1 MPVLI
6 IFFGIIILLL
16 LIIRFKLNAFLALIL
31 VAIGVGL
38 AEGMS
43 VNSILQSVQK
53 GVGSTLG
60 YLALVLGFG
69 AMLGALLAD
78 SGAAQGITQKLI
90 DKFGRNHIR
99 WAVILTGF
107 IIGIP
112 MFYTVGFVILIPLIF
127 AVAKTA
133 RVPMLYVGI
142 PMVCSLSVTHGFLP
156 PHPAPTAIAV
166 MYGADMSLTFLY
178 GLILA
183 VPTVI
188 IAGYFFG
195 GIFKDRFTELPDHL
209 FNIKNIEADQLPSY
223 GVSLMTALSPV
234 LLMTFGAFAKLLLD
248 DTSVGYTILTF
259 IGEPVMA
266 LLVALLIGIYTLG
279 IKQGKT
285 MQEIMDTLVDS
296 VKAIAM
302 ILLIIGAGGAFKQVL
317 VDSGTSEYI
326 VDQLQDT
333 VISPLLLAWGI
344 AALLR
349 ITLGSA
355 TVAALTAAGI
365 AAPLIGQTS
374 VTPELLVLATGA
386 GSLTCSNVNDTGF
399 WLFKEYF
406 NLSVIDT
413 FKSWTVM
420 ETIVSI
426 VGLAGCFLLEMII

>member
-1 MPVLI
+1 
-6 IFFGIIILLL
+6 
-16 LIIRFKLNAFLALIL
+16 
-31 VAIGVGL
+31 
-38 AEGMS
+38 
-43 VNSILQSVQK
+43 
-53 GVGSTLG
+53 
-60 YLALVLGFG
+60 
-69 AMLGALLAD
+69 
-78 SGAAQGITQKLI
+78 
-90 DKFGRNHIR
+90 
-99 WAVILTGF
+99 
-107 IIGIP
+107 
-112 MFYTVGFVILIPLIF
+112 
-127 AVAKTA
+127 
-133 RVPMLYVGI
+133 
-142 PMVCSLSVTHGFLP
+142 
-156 PHPAPTAIAV
+156 
-166 MYGADMSLTFLY
+166 
-178 GLILA
+178 
-183 VPTVI
+183 
-188 IAGYFFG
+188 
-195 GIFKDRFTELPDHL
+195 
-209 FNIKNIEADQLPSY
+209 
-223 GVSLMTALSPV
+223 
-234 LLMTFGAFAKLLLD
+234 
-248 DTSVGYTILTF
+248 VGYTILTF